1 METSFIHFFIIIIF
15 LNQNFVIGFRI
26 GFLWANVNDVPYLN
40 SISLVSFTIYSAK
53 PFSAKCFFRFYCS
66 DIVQ

>member
-1 METSFIHFFIIIIF
+1 METSFIHFVIIITF

-26 GFLWANVNDVPYLN
+26 AFLWADDDLPYLN

>member
-1 METSFIHFFIIIIF
+1 METSFIHFVIIITF

-26 GFLWANVNDVPYLN
+26 GFLWADDDVPYQN

-53 PFSAKCFFRFYCS
+53 PFSAECFFRFYYS